1 VPIDPEY
8 QQLLIERRMAEERA
22 ASSETR
28 RAFFGTLARLA
39 FWVLVGMAW
48 IGASLHTEDEGW
60 GWIFWWLG
68 WLLWVG
74 GVLWTLHGAYRRGV
88 DRGDWG

>member
-1 VPIDPEY
+1 MPIDPEY
-8 QQLLIERRMAEERA
+8 QQLLMERRTAEERA
-22 ASSETR
+22 ARSETR

-39 FWVLVGMAW
+39 FWVLVGMGW
-48 IGASLHTEDEGW
+48 IGLSLHTHDEGL

-74 GVLWTLHGAYRRGV
+74 GVLWTLHRAYLGGV
-88 DRGDWG
+88 ERGDWS